1 MNEFLQKVNFAD
13 KLTQFM
19 ELEAAKMVV
28 NNQINI
34 FNNIMQTD
42 NDRIVWSNMVMP
54 TELIFAFNL
63 IPLQTEL
70 VSGWLSTLNL
80 SKKYIHTAHSKKYN
94 INVCSYHK
102 AIIGCLEEGI
112 LKPPIIAVFSSHI
125 CDGGSMMGTYLKKR
139 FNTKVK
145 LIQVPYSVTVQNR
158 QFLESQLT
166 ELKEWMEAYVG
177 YRLTNEN
184 LKSTI
189 ECSNKA
195 REYFIK
201 ANNIRKSKTVFMGN
215 LSIRNM
221 YGATFLMGSELG
233 VKVAKKYY
241 WQLKN
246 KQKVECKKRILWVHF
261 APLHNGQIMKF
272 FEEELGC
279 VIVFDITSFIYWDK
293 LDENGS
299 IEILSQKIL
308 SHYYLGEA
316 KKRINLYLNIV
327 EQYNVD
333 GIVIFMHNGCKAIPC
348 SAWELKEVSK
358 LTNKPLL
365 ELYGDCINPEGIST
379 EQMKL
384 RMEAFKEGLERE

>member
-1 MNEFLQKVNFAD
+1 MNEFLQKVKFAD

-189 ECSNKA
+189 EFSHKA

-293 LDENGS
+293 FDENGS